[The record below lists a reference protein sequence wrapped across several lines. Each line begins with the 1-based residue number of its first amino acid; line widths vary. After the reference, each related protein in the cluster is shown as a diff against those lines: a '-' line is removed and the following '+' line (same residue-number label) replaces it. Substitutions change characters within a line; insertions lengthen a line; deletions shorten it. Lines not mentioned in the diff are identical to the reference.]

1 MTFTALWALS
11 KGSLVTVG
19 LGVLLAIAAFAL
31 LNEYRRLFFEN
42 PRAAMSAEVLF
53 AIITK
58 SGGPGYLAA
67 FLLAG
72 AVLSFVL
79 AISDLIFN
87 ISSYLNATAL

>member
-1 MTFTALWALS
+1 MTLSTLWVLS
-11 KGSLVTVG
+11 KGSLINVG
-19 LGVLLAIAAFAL
+19 LGVLLAIAGLAL
-31 LNEYRRLFFEN
+31 LDEYRRLFFED

-53 AIITK
+53 AIIMR

-72 AVLSFVL
+72 AMLSFAL

-87 ISSYLNATAL
+87 ISSYLHATAL